1 MGSWGVFMVE
11 KIDHLC
17 FGGMIVQPG
26 KFVEYLLRDLL
37 EAEKTF
43 EISEDEFGCHS
54 LS

>member
-1 MGSWGVFMVE
+1 MVE

-26 KFVEYLLRDLL
+26 KFVEYLLRYLL

-43 EISEDEFGCHS
+43 EILLEDEFGCHS